1 MNIIREF
8 VETDVCAD
16 GSDRKIVMAFMD
28 FFFLFFFYSSLKLS
42 VQTCYSGQFP
52 SLSRKNN
59 YVVI

>member
-1 MNIIREF
+1 MNLIREF

-16 GSDRKIVMAFMD
+16 GSDREIVMAFMD
-28 FFFLFFFYSSLKLS
+28 FFVFFFYSSLKLS

-52 SLSRKNN
+52 LLVRKNN

>member
-28 FFFLFFFYSSLKLS
+28 FFFVFLLF
-42 VQTCYSGQFP
+42 
-52 SLSRKNN
+52 
-59 YVVI
+59 IA